1 MTPFAHSLGRCHFS
15 GNGVTF
21 LGTPRLGKR
30 NRRTEKRVV
39 PNVET
44 TRVRVLGLRLGL
56 LPPNRV
62 SDFQL
67 TTWWCE
73 LACDGNPSVVAGN
86 SSIHDDDD
94 EMHTTTGKLAV
105 AVAIIVVA
113 AVVAIVVETNELQ
126 QTTMC
131 TAVNHLLCIFF
142 FF

>member
-1 MTPFAHSLGRCHFS
+1 MTPFAHLVGF
-15 GNGVTF
+15 TF
-21 LGTPRLGKR
+21 LGKTSGKPRREGPKRLGKR

-62 SDFQL
+62 SDFP
-67 TTWWCE
+67 TWWCE
-73 LACDGNPSVVAGN
+73 LACDGNPGVVAGN

-105 AVAIIVVA
+105 AVAIVVA
-113 AVVAIVVETNELQ
+113 AVETNELQ